1 MRMGVCV
8 CVCFFCMLCFIT
20 EDGVVNSTFPLLQ
33 PGSGFLFRLLKIRDT
48 SLWAILIL
56 QHIRQLCVCFL
67 RVYLLSKTLTADML
81 LRAILETSLKSDSD
95 WATNQCNS

>member
-33 PGSGFLFRLLKIRDT
+33 PGSGFY
-48 SLWAILIL
+48 SG
-56 QHIRQLCVCFL
+56 
-67 RVYLLSKTLTADML
+67 Y
-81 LRAILETSLKSDSD
+81 
-95 WATNQCNS
+95 

>member
-1 MRMGVCV
+1 M
-8 CVCFFCMLCFIT
+8 
-20 EDGVVNSTFPLLQ
+20 VNSTFPLLQ